1 MLMNGLVTGTAAI
14 VLTVIGVVY
23 YLIMVLGY
31 GKMMQKAGEPMW
43 KGLVP
48 FYNTYIFCQL
58 CWKTN
63 MFFVLTALQLA
74 SFILSRL
81 GTDSLI
87 INLIYLAVSIAL
99 LVVRAKFCGRV
110 VKAYGKGT
118 GTAVGFYFFPVIFSW
133 ILGLGSA
140 QYTAP
145 AEN

>member
-1 MLMNGLVTGTAAI
+1 MNGLVTGTVAI
-14 VLTVIGVVY
+14 VLAVTGVVY

-48 FYNTYIFCQL
+48 FYNTYILCQL

-74 SFILSRL
+74 SFILNRVS
-81 GTDSLI
+81 GDTLI
-87 INLIYLAVSIAL
+87 LNLISLAVSIAL
-99 LVVRAKFCGRV
+99 LIVRAKFCVSV
-110 VKAYGKGT
+110 VKAFGKGT
-118 GTAVGFYFFPVIFSW
+118 GTAVGFFFFPVIFSW
-133 ILGLGSA
+133 ILGVGSA